1 MYFLF
6 FVVVGHNRKC
16 FFFFGGG
23 GGWWGLFTVGQT
35 TKLNPTI
42 NFNDLL
48 PAGCWLVVWLQFGSF
63 SSLLWLVQLMIFSPP
78 SPNRT
83 VPNPIFDLR
92 YFWGWN
98 WLCERL
104 TDKHHAGAVYYH
116 HLVFSTALSLLSF
129 KIRILCVLWSMSLL
143 FFFQEFFFF

>member
-1 MYFLF
+1 MWKE
-6 FVVVGHNRKC
+6 NTSR
-16 FFFFGGG
+16 
-23 GGWWGLFTVGQT
+23 
-35 TKLNPTI
+35 
-42 NFNDLL
+42 DLP

-63 SSLLWLVQLMIFSPP
+63 SSLLWLIQLMIFSPP

-143 FFFQEFFFF
+143 FFFQEFFFFFEFLLSYFFIILKWMENLLN